1 MINVEYKMSPKVS
14 DQDLN
19 ILFAT
24 AWQNYQPC
32 TFSKRLKHSLLY
44 ICAFDNHSLIGFV
57 NVAWDGGIHGFI
69 LDTTVHANYQREGI
83 GVNLIRQAAL
93 AAKARGIEWL
103 HVDYEPHLTNF
114 YKRCG
119 FFPTEAGLLDLT
131 RYCI

>member
-1 MINVEYKMSPKVS
+1 MSNTKLVLKFQIGFKYTFCNCLAELP
-14 DQDLN
+14 
-19 ILFAT
+19 T
-24 AWQNYQPC
+24 C

-83 GVNLIRQAAL
+83 GINLIRQAAL